1 MIQYIALFVVAIL
14 GVILAVAL
22 VEYVIENVFH
32 IPLNLTEQI
41 GDQFVRLVNAV
52 ISAISAP
59 FQALAEGVLGISWS
73 PAGYLIMGL
82 VTLAILAIVIY
93 YVAESMMD

>member
-22 VEYVIENVFH
+22 VEYVIEQVFH

-41 GDQFVRLVNAV
+41 GNQFVRLVQAV
-52 ISAISAP
+52 MDAISAP
-59 FQALAEGVLGISWS
+59 FKALAEGILGVTWS

-82 VTLAILAIVIY
+82 VTIAILAIVIY
-93 YVAESMMD
+93 YIAETMMD